1 MRRAGLQLIENRI
14 TDTLRVATQMRIP
27 ESQRL
32 DAVRLQKLFPFKVVL
47 PLVGKTVLA
56 AVQFHIQC
64 RLLAEEIEIINAD
77 RMLAAKFIA
86 GETPVTQPAPDKFFR
101 PRFFFA
107 KLAGAFDVGHDA
119 NLGNGN
125 GAEKLVFWPVLKI
138 GFVFYARPQP
148 DLLPRGEGTAF
159 A

>member
-1 MRRAGLQLIENRI
+1 MRRARLQLIENRI
-14 TDTLRVATQMRIP
+14 TDALRVAAQMRIP
-27 ESQRL
+27 ESQCL
-32 DAVRLQKLFPFKVVL
+32 DAARLQKLFPFQVVL

-64 RLLAEEIEIINAD
+64 RLLAKEIEMVNSGGV
-77 RMLAAKFIA
+77 LAAKFIA

-107 KLAGAFDVGHDA
+107 KLASAFDVGYDA

-125 GAEKLVFWPVLKI
+125 GTEKLVFRLALILTFSP
-138 GFVFYARPQP
+138 
-148 DLLPRGEGTAF
+148 GEKE
-159 A
+159 